1 MFDKIAEAILGN
13 YPDNSQARELEIL
26 YRILALI
33 ILGAVIYLFTEEEDS
48 DPVKH
53 KVVYSVLILSLI
65 IILFVSN
72 KICKIRHN
80 ERAKMMAT
88 QNELQQTIIAYNK
101 ANTERVKAETEK
113 IKAEIDVIRSSSIP
127 LSNQ

>member
-1 MFDKIAEAILGN
+1 M
-13 YPDNSQARELEIL
+13 
-26 YRILALI
+26 
-33 ILGAVIYLFTEEEDS
+33 
-48 DPVKH
+48 
-53 KVVYSVLILSLI
+53 VYSVLILSLI

>member
-1 MFDKIAEAILGN
+1 MRGSLCRWSLCLTKLLKLFWAITLIIAK
-13 YPDNSQARELEIL
+13 ARELEIL
-26 YRILALI
+26 CRILALI

-113 IKAEIDVIRSSSIP
+113 
-127 LSNQ
+127 